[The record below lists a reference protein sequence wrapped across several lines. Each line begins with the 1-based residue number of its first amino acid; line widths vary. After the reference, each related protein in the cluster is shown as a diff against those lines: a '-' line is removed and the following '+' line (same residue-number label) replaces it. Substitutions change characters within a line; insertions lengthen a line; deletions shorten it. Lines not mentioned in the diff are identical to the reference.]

1 MSGGGMRSL
10 RGRRPSF
17 VATIVLS
24 IVLPGRAG
32 ALVWPDTEARIERD
46 MTASDAATRRAAA
59 RELGTLGRA
68 RGTPL
73 TLAGLGDPD
82 EEVRLSAAEA
92 AIRLRAQAATDI
104 VVNWLNAPDVRLRRE
119 ACAVARALPNLRAVA
134 PLARTLGDPDAD
146 VRSAAADALGDQRSA
161 DAVAPLLGRL
171 DDSTP
176 AVRIALVAALAHLG
190 DPRAVVPLVGK
201 IEDSSAEVRQTVA
214 RALGDLEDPRASPA
228 LVLALRD
235 QSADVR
241 RESLIAL
248 GRLRATDAIDAI
260 ATFVSDRTPSLRV
273 AALEAL
279 GRMPTPDALRVLT
292 AALGTA
298 DDASP
303 SQERTAVRDA
313 LVTAG
318 DAAIPALHA
327 WLSGSPSAA
336 SAASAAWVL
345 GALHARSEADT
356 VVGAMRRGELP
367 AAAALHALAG
377 VGTSAQLPIV
387 LEFVTDASPAVRTE
401 AIAATLA
408 LLDPHSP
415 DGRAVE
421 PLAAALRDPRPSS
434 EQRARIVEA
443 LGRTGAPRVAPLLAQ
458 MVGGVDARLR
468 LAAIDA
474 LGHVRAEGADAVL
487 IQALGSPEAEVRL
500 HAAIALSET
509 GGATARDSLFAKLD
523 GSDEIDQDAVLTA
536 LGGVLAR
543 APTEPAVAKL
553 SSMLG
558 LAAGADRDA
567 ILEAIGRTRLES
579 ASRALASA
587 ARSEEPLDRAA
598 AATQCAAQAG
608 GPGEAVALATARALL
623 DDVDTRVRAQA
634 AWSLG
639 TIGGQAD
646 VARLRSL
653 IRLADVGGAA
663 NATAAL
669 ARIARRTHL
678 RETAELVCPLVG
690 DARAWVRANA
700 LAGLALAD
708 ARCPEGSAERA
719 ALTEDSSE
727 EVRAAAALA
736 VARRATAADLRA
748 LDRCAHEDVSGAVA
762 VRCKSAPLAPSSIA
776 NAVLVYIVPDHADA
790 PRPGAPYALLL
801 ADGLIRAGSADR
813 RGAVFDPAAPEGS
826 LQLVALARSAR

>member
-1 MSGGGMRSL
+1 MSGGGMKSL

-17 VATIVLS
+17 VATFVLS
-24 IVLPGRAG
+24 LVIPGRAG
-32 ALVWPDTEARIERD
+32 ALVWPDTETRIERD
-46 MTASDAATRRAAA
+46 MTASDAATRRGAA

-68 RGTPL
+68 RGVPL
-73 TLAGLGDPD
+73 TLAALGDPD
-82 EEVRLSAAEA
+82 EEVRLSAALA

-235 QSADVR
+235 QSVDVR

-260 ATFVSDRTPSLRV
+260 ATFASDRTASLRV

-279 GRMPTPDALRVLT
+279 GQMPTPDALRVLT

-356 VVGAMRRGELP
+356 VVGAMRRGVLP

-377 VGTSAQLPIV
+377 AGTSAQLPIV

-443 LGRTGAPRVAPLLAQ
+443 LGRTGAPRVASLLAQ
-458 MVGGVDARLR
+458 MVGGIDARLR

-474 LGHVRAEGADAVL
+474 LGHVRAEGEDAVL
-487 IQALGSPEAEVRL
+487 IEALGSRDAEVRL
-500 HAAIALSET
+500 HAAVALSEA
-509 GGATARDSLFAKLD
+509 GGAMARDSLFAKLD
-523 GSDEIDQDAVLTA
+523 GDDEIDQDSVLTA

-567 ILEAIGRTRLES
+567 ILEAIGRARLES
-579 ASRALASA
+579 AARALASA
-587 ARSEEPLDRAA
+587 ARSDEPLDRAA

-623 DDVDTRVRAQA
+623 DDADTRVRAQA

-646 VARLRSL
+646 VARLHSL
-653 IRLADVGGAA
+653 VRLADDGGAA

-678 RETAELVCPLVG
+678 RETAEVLCPLVA

-700 LAGLALAD
+700 LAGLALAEV
-708 ARCPEGSAERA
+708 RCPAGSAERA

-736 VARRATAADLRA
+736 VARQATAADRRA
-748 LDRCAHEDVSGAVA
+748 LDRCAHEDVSGSVA
-762 VRCKSAPLAPSSIA
+762 VRCKSAPMAASSVA
-776 NAVLVYIVPDHADA
+776 NAVLVYIVPDHADL
-790 PRPGAPYALLL
+790 PRPGAPYALLF
-801 ADGLIRAGSADR
+801 ADGLLRAGSADR
-813 RGAVFDPAAPEGS
+813 RGAVFDPAAPEGPIK
-826 LQLVALARSAR
+826 LVALARSAR

>member
-1 MSGGGMRSL
+1 MESL
-10 RGRRPSF
+10 RVRRFTF
-17 VATIVLS
+17 VAALVVS
-24 IVLPGRAG
+24 IVIPGRAG

-59 RELGTLGRA
+59 RELRTLGRA
-68 RGTPL
+68 RGVPL
-73 TLAGLGDPD
+73 ILAALADPD

-92 AIRLRAQAATDI
+92 AIRVRAQAATDI

-146 VRSAAADALGDQRSA
+146 VRAAAANALGDQRSA

-176 AVRIALVAALAHLG
+176 AVRIALVAALARLG

-201 IEDSSAEVRQTVA
+201 IEDSSADVRQTVA

-241 RESLIAL
+241 RESLVAL

-260 ATFVSDRTPSLRV
+260 ATFVSDRTPTLRV

-279 GRMPTPDALRVLT
+279 GQMPTPDALRVLT

-303 SQERTAVRDA
+303 SQETTAVRDA

-327 WLSGSPSAA
+327 WLTGSPSAA

-377 VGTSAQLPIV
+377 AGTSAQLPIV

-458 MVGGVDARLR
+458 MVGGIDARNR

-474 LGHVRAEGADAVL
+474 LGHLRSEAADAVL

-500 HAAIALSET
+500 HAAVALSEA
-509 GGATARDSLFAKLD
+509 GGATARDSLIAKLD
-523 GSDEIDQDAVLTA
+523 GDDEIDQDSVLTA

-543 APTEPAVAKL
+543 APTESAVAKL

-567 ILEAIGRTRLES
+567 ILEAIGRARLES
-579 ASRALASA
+579 AARALASA
-587 ARSEEPLDRAA
+587 AQSDEPLDRAA

-623 DDVDTRVRAQA
+623 DDVDTRVREQA

-646 VARLRSL
+646 VDRLRSL
-653 IRLADVGGAA
+653 VRLADVGGAA

-678 RETAELVCPLVG
+678 RDAAGVLCPLVG

-708 ARCPEGSAERA
+708 ARCPGGSAERA
-719 ALTEDSSE
+719 ALIEDSSE
-727 EVRAAAALA
+727 QVRAAAALA
-736 VARRATAADLRA
+736 VARQATAADLRA
-748 LDRCAHEDVSGAVA
+748 RDRCAHEDVSGTVA
-762 VRCKSAPLAPSSIA
+762 FRCKSAFTAPSSVA
-776 NAVLVYIVPDHADA
+776 NAVLVYIVPDRADA

-801 ADGLIRAGSADR
+801 ADGLLRAGSADR
-813 RGAVFDPAAPEGS
+813 RGAVFDPAAPEG
-826 LQLVALARSAR
+826 LVQLVALARSAR